1 MMMAGLKI
9 FRFMPFFLFLLAG
22 SSSAAGNEADETD
35 IINYTKVLKITIK
48 NTGGSAFNAYKGKS
62 CVLKM
67 HIARDGSL
75 LGFSTENGAP
85 DLCNKLSDVMH
96 NIKKLPAPPSD
107 EIYDKFRDTHLSFT
121 P

>member
-1 MMMAGLKI
+1 MTVLKFCRLI
-9 FRFMPFFLFLLAG
+9 PYSLLLLAG
-22 SSSAAGNEADETD
+22 NVFAANNGASEVD
-35 IINYTKVLKITIK
+35 ISNYEKVLNITIK
-48 NTGGSAFNAYKGKS
+48 NTGGSGFNAYKGKS
-62 CVLKM
+62 CVLKI

-107 EIYDKFRDTHLSFT
+107 AIYDKFRDTHMSFT

>member
-1 MMMAGLKI
+1 MAGLKI

-22 SSSAAGNEADETD
+22 SSSAADNEANETD

-48 NTGGSAFNAYKGKS
+48 NTGGSVFNAYKGKS

-67 HIARDGSL
+67 HISRDGSL

-107 EIYDKFRDTHLSFT
+107 AIYDVFKDARLSFK